1 MATSSI
7 LGGDRVPVQ
16 PAGMD
21 VASLGPS
28 DSTDSGSDILGAF
41 DVDELSSD
49 SDAEGTGERRS
60 VDPFNV
66 RSDADILPDHIE
78 GPLSIDMDI
87 EIENAAAT
95 NDEEALERLLAT
107 PTSAAG
113 ADGTDSDDGADGTD
127 SAAVAELGSVGSLAG
142 DDEARRTLEDEE
154 DDLE

>member
-28 DSTDSGSDILGAF
+28 DSTDSGSDIRGAF
-41 DVDELSSD
+41 DADELSSD
-49 SDAEGTGERRS
+49 TDAEGTGERSS

-95 NDEEALERLLAT
+95 NDEDALERLLA
-107 PTSAAG
+107 SQIG
-113 ADGTDSDDGADGTD
+113 ADG
-127 SAAVAELGSVGSLAG
+127 AVAAELGSVGGLAG
-142 DDEARRTLEDEE
+142 EDEASRALEDEE